1 MDGVTNLKHMEQV
14 LDAVILYEMRR
25 FLETG
30 NAILEMGNRVSKLEG
45 GQTSNLE
52 AKVEGETLI
61 IRKVSADTVA
71 EAEE

>member
-1 MDGVTNLKHMEQV
+1 MRDVTNLKHMEQG
-14 LDAVILYEMRR
+14 LDAVMLYEMKR

-30 NAILEMGNRVSKLEG
+30 NAILEMGKRVSKLED

-52 AKVEGETLI
+52 ASIDGETLI
-61 IRKVSADTVA
+61 IRKVSADTAA